1 MTGFLLNIKLE
12 TGGRKMT
19 LNDYSKRYETILNL
33 PLSVIEKDKMLSSLM
48 SDLERAYRIP
58 MIKNEVG
65 KRKTWKSMLCIFKF
79 QCPVPFNSLA
89 SPQKKTR
96 K

>member
-58 MIKNEVG
+58 MIKNEGWEKENVEVHALYFQI
-65 KRKTWKSMLCIFKF
+65 SMSRSF
-79 QCPVPFNSLA
+79 
-89 SPQKKTR
+89 
-96 K
+96 